1 MSEKS
6 VQLVISG
13 GWDYIFLGEQHVI
26 ELLIIKISVIF
37 GDVIRVVMTFVML
50 LLLVLLFVGCGRIDS
65 LLLTVIGT
73 FSNQLGQADP
83 LLTHLLSVAVLD
95 GLEIVPFSTR
105 SARLLEVE
113 LHLCVG
119 RVLAAGRGVLVISAG
134 DPSLGQWPIIVREL
148 GRSLGLYPDQLATL
162 IVHHKLQL
170 VVLGG
175 VRLEVKIVALA

>member
-13 GWDYIFLGEQHVI
+13 WWDDIFLGEQHVV

-37 GDVIRVVMTFVML
+37 GDVIRVVLTFVML
-50 LLLVLLFVGCGRIDS
+50 LLLVLLFVGYGRIDS

-73 FSNQLGQADP
+73 FINQLGQADP
-83 LLTHLLSVAVLD
+83 LLTHLLSVAILD

-119 RVLAAGRGVLVISAG
+119 RVLAAGRVLMISAG
-134 DPSLGQWPIIVREL
+134 HPSLGQWPVIVREL

-175 VRLEVKIVALA
+175 VRFEVKIVALA